1 MNRRDFLRRMTLV
14 GIGAAF
20 FPFFP
25 MQQKHHGTFPPS
37 FRA

>member
-14 GIGAAF
+14 GIGAAL

-25 MQQKHHGTFPPS
+25 DAAEASWYIAK
-37 FRA
+37 

>member
-14 GIGAAF
+14 GIGAAL

-25 MQQKHHGTFPPS
+25 DAQRHHGTFPPL